1 MVPLLQAT
9 WSHSAAGLDQLT
21 DTVLD
26 KTVEFCTVSKLTSSH
41 PKHSTTPPA
50 LLNGIWGWSSH
61 WLILAFLVIILVW
74 GWFIFWTYG
83 IKEKDYT
90 VSSTSDSNG
99 KYAKRANRAV
109 ICILQSKTMKKKAK
123 IFTIFVEVWHWALL
137 GENFSTPTDP
147 ASYAILIGQLS
158 HNVIGR
164 LSVISHDVI
173 GYEDSS

>member
-61 WLILAFLVIILVW
+61 WLIFAFLVIILVW

-90 VSSTSDSNG
+90 VSSTSDSKG
-99 KYAKRANRAV
+99 KHAKRANRAV
-109 ICILQSKTMKKKAK
+109 FCISQSKTIKKHN
-123 IFTIFVEVWHWALL
+123 F
-137 GENFSTPTDP
+137 ENFCWSLTLGISGRKRQQQATLVID
-147 ASYAILIGQLS
+147 LIGQLS

-164 LSVISHDVI
+164 LSVKPWC
-173 GYEDSS
+173 Y